1 MARMSVARLLSCEF
15 AQTDCHVC
23 QQAAAE
29 HISKLHSGIDLLINN
44 AGIAEGVDEPSLE
57 M

>member
-1 MARMSVARLLSCEF
+1 MSVARLLSCEF